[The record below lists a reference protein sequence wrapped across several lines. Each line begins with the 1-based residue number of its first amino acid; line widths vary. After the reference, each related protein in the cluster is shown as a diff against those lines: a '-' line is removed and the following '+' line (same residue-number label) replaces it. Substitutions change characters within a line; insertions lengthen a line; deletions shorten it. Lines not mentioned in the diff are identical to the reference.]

1 MRVVCIKAGVIDT
14 AMTWALPKLPF
25 MAGPEAFARSAW
37 ALTERGPQGA
47 YVPRIWQLV
56 MLAIRNVPTPIFNK
70 MNL

>member
-1 MRVVCIKAGVIDT
+1 MVCIKAGVIDT

-25 MAGPEAFARSAW
+25 MARPEAFARSAW
-37 ALTERGPQGA
+37 ALAARGPQGA

-56 MLAIRNVPTPIFNK
+56 MLVIRSVPTPIFNK